1 MENVRTTVSNI
12 LKEFD
17 KVVVGYDDPKRKII
31 LALIAD
37 VHVLLESVPGLAKT
51 LLIETLQQIVS
62 GTTHERIQFT
72 PDLKPTDITGTRV
85 PNQLTKA
92 FEDEVGPIMANFVL
106 ADELNRAPGKT
117 QSALLS
123 PMQERKFKIGK
134 NLYKLPNPF
143 LVLATMNPLEQ
154 EGVFPLPEAQ
164 LDRFALKII
173 LDYVSEDDELSMLE
187 NTALED
193 RDAHLLVS
201 PVLSGAD
208 IVAMRKEIKE
218 KVYVSR
224 ALLRYVIALVRATR
238 PGSKHFNDIVA
249 KPEGRVLK
257 ELVKVGASPR
267 ALQTFVKLTRV
278 RAAMQGR
285 DFVLPEDVRAL
296 AYDVLRHRIALTDD
310 AVFDEK
316 KTDEAIDIILKLT
329 PIVDDEGLYKRR

>member
-37 VHVLLESVPGLAKT
+37 VHLLLESVPGLAKT

-62 GTTHERIQFT
+62 ESTHERIQFT
-72 PDLKPTDITGTRV
+72 PDLKPTDIIGTRV

-134 NLYKLPNPF
+134 KMYKLPNPF
-143 LVLATMNPLEQ
+143 LVLGTINPLEQ

-164 LDRFALKII
+164 LDRFAMKVI
-173 LDYVSEDDELSMLE
+173 LDYVSEDDELAMLE
-187 NTALED
+187 NTALEH
-193 RDAHLLVS
+193 RDAHLLVK
-201 PVLSGAD
+201 PVISAGEIIAL
-208 IVAMRKEIKE
+208 RKEIE
-218 KVYVSR
+218 QKVYASR
-224 ALLRYVIALVRATR
+224 ALLRYIIAVVRATR
-238 PGSKHFNDIVA
+238 PGSRHFNELVA

-267 ALQTFVKLTRV
+267 AEQTFLKLARV

-285 DFVLPEDVRAL
+285 DFILPEDVRAIV
-296 AYDVLRHRIALTDD
+296 YDVLRHRIALTDD

-316 KTDEAIDIILKLT
+316 KTDEAIALIVKLT
-329 PIVDDEGLYKRR
+329 PIVDDEKLYQRG